1 MIFQLILIMIKHTET
16 TVTPQIIF
24 STKASLQFTYMCIVC
39 WLLLSSS
46 QTILH
51 FILL

>member
-24 STKASLQFTYMCIVC
+24 LPKLPYNSPICV
-39 WLLLSSS
+39 
-46 QTILH
+46 
-51 FILL
+51 